1 MQKVICQNCYEI
13 LAERN
18 VSGGPYFK
26 YDPDNGE
33 SILQE
38 LTPDVCLLTLACP
51 KCGCMLQVKV

>member
-1 MQKVICQNCYEI
+1 MKIICQNCYEI

-18 VSGGPYFK
+18 VKNGYFK
-26 YDPDNGE
+26 YDAENGE

-38 LTPDVCLLTLACP
+38 ISKEVCLLTLACP

>member
-1 MQKVICQNCYEI
+1 MKIICQNCFEI

-18 VSGGPYFK
+18 VGENWFK
-26 YDPDNGE
+26 IDNNKVE

-38 LTPDVCLLTLACP
+38 IDPDHTLLTIACP